1 MHAQQRLAAVR
12 ETEESLEADGEV
24 EVATGIQLAL
34 PERLD
39 PRQRAL
45 AQPQPGGRVAADRH
59 VGLGPRDAPPRPCA
73 VPVKADLPRV
83 PEISEADVD
92 GGVEIRLGAQIPLWQ
107 RRELFLYECQPP
119 RPRRWPVPGLPR
131 HLVAHPTRSTGR
143 SVAPRRHTRNLGFL
157 TPILGA
163 IPSLVREIHL
173 HDTRAGELRALEP
186 RDPGRVSVYA
196 CGPTV
201 YARIHVGNARPY
213 VVFSWLKRFLEHE
226 GLETTL
232 AINVTD
238 VNDKI
243 YDAARAA
250 GRPSD
255 ELAREMTA
263 HYFADTDALGLGR
276 PDHEPLASETIEP
289 IKDLISAL
297 IDRGHAYASDGDVFF
312 RVRTDDRY
320 GTLSTGRSRTWTRE
334 RASKAPS
341 ARRIRSTSPCGR
353 ARSPA
358 GRLPGRRRG
367 GRGGPAGTSSAPRWR
382 RTLLGLEFD
391 VHGGGSDLLFPHH
404 ENEAAQTRAGRG
416 RELARIWMHN
426 GMLQMKD
433 EKMAKSVGNIA
444 SLHQAVEEVGRDA
457 LLMLFANAHY
467 RQPMAYSED
476 AIEQARASVGRV
488 REAARRLQA
497 GESPGE
503 LEPMRDR
510 FFAELADDFNT
521 HGALTALFE
530 WVRDANRRA
539 DARET
544 VGDSHLREMLAVLA
558 LENLLE
564 DDSAG
569 GPDAA
574 ALALLQ
580 RREAARAGGDYDE
593 ADRLRDELLVAGW
606 QVRDGAAGPELV
618 RAS

>member
-1 MHAQQRLAAVR
+1 MR
-12 ETEESLEADGEV
+12 
-24 EVATGIQLAL
+24 
-34 PERLD
+34 
-39 PRQRAL
+39 
-45 AQPQPGGRVAADRH
+45 
-59 VGLGPRDAPPRPCA
+59 
-73 VPVKADLPRV
+73 
-83 PEISEADVD
+83 
-92 GGVEIRLGAQIPLWQ
+92 EIR
-107 RRELFLYECQPP
+107 
-119 RPRRWPVPGLPR
+119 
-131 HLVAHPTRSTGR
+131 
-143 SVAPRRHTRNLGFL
+143 
-157 TPILGA
+157 
-163 IPSLVREIHL
+163 L
-173 HDTRAGELRALEP
+173 HDTRAGEVRALEP

-250 GRPSD
+250 ARPSE

-312 RVRTDDRY
+312 RVRTDERY
-320 GTLSTGRSRTWTRE
+320 GSLSHRSVEDMDQGEGVEGAE
-334 RASKAPS
+334 RKEDPLDFALWKGQKPGEDTAWEAPW
-341 ARRIRSTSPCGR
+341 G
-353 ARSPA
+353 A
-358 GRLPGRRRG
+358 GRPGWHIEC
-367 GRGGPAGTSSAPRWR
+367 SAMAED
-382 RTLLGLEFD
+382 LLGLEFD

-426 GMLQMKD
+426 GMLQMKG

-444 SLHQAVEEVGRDA
+444 ALHQAVDAVGRDA

-497 GESPGE
+497 GDSPGD
-503 LEPMRDR
+503 LEPLRDR

-530 WVRDANRRA
+530 WVREANRRA
-539 DARET
+539 DDGET
-544 VGDSHLREMLAVLA
+544 VGDSHLREMLEVLA
-558 LENLLE
+558 LENLAG
-564 DDSAG
+564 DDSAA
-569 GPDAA
+569 GPDGA
-574 ALALLQ
+574 ALALLE
-580 RREAARAGGDYDE
+580 RRETARAGGDYAE
-593 ADRLRDELLVAGW
+593 ADRLRDELLAEGW
-606 QVRDGAAGPELV
+606 QVRDGAGGPELV
-618 RAS
+618 RVP